1 MSRRIKENLLNDHN
15 LSFNMD
21 DKDHLYSEYSD
32 VYKEKYNIRPR
43 WIHPNDVSVE
53 ELKQMLNDLHNIPD
67 YDLDD
72 NYHDYKGNEKY
83 YDDLNAKHVT
93 DAEIDDLANKGS
105 EDGDEF
111 HSFIGMGKNHNGKN
125 KIYKSLIKENFKER
139 SEKEQL
145 FDVYSDIYKI
155 KTGVRPRGVF
165 SEKQK
170 EQLSIEDLNKLIDE
184 LQKEPSYDEGEL
196 EENNKVTIG
205 QLRQIIREELLKIKK

>member
-15 LSFNMD
+15 LSFNSD

-32 VYKEKYNIRPR
+32 VYKEKHNIRPR

-53 ELKQMLNDLHNIPD
+53 ELKQMLNDLHDIPD

-93 DAEIDDLANKGS
+93 DIEINDLANKGS

-111 HSFIGMGKNHNGKN
+111 HSFIGMGKNQDLKS
-125 KIYKSLIKENFKER
+125 KIYKALKK
-139 SEKEQL
+139 QP
-145 FDVYSDIYKI
+145 
-155 KTGVRPRGVF
+155 GVKNPRPPA
-165 SEKQK
+165 
-170 EQLSIEDLNKLIDE
+170 LSKYNKDE
-184 LQKEPSYDEGEL
+184 LK
-196 EENNKVTIG
+196 ENNKVTIG